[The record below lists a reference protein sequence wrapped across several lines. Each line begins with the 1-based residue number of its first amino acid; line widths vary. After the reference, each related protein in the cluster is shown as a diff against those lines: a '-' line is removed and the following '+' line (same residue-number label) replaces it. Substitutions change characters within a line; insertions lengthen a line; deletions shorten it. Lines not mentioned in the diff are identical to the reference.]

1 MSHRDL
7 SLWLIFYGKKHGGS
21 DRMEITEYLPVDF
34 RTQMEAETL
43 CGAKIYY
50 SVEEY
55 YGVRYTSERMY
66 LLDYERTMTQI
77 PDTGRMY
84 ANDKILLGIT
94 DENVDMMESTD
105 GNTVVFSDRGQ
116 LLCLIYTNWKMPC
129 LWLL

>member
-1 MSHRDL
+1 M
-7 SLWLIFYGKKHGGS
+7 
-21 DRMEITEYLPVDF
+21 
-34 RTQMEAETL
+34 
-43 CGAKIYY
+43 
-50 SVEEY
+50 EEY
-55 YGVRYTSERMY
+55 YRVRYTSERMY

-116 LLCLIYTNWKMPC
+116 LLCYNAVTNGLTVIFSSMIRTMRTVVRCMTITVSRSSMWTRAAM
-129 LWLL
+129 